1 MIYLHWIVVLVFWLY
16 VIVILA
22 TSAVV
27 VMENRQPVKTMAWLL
42 VLILLPV
49 VGLVLFIFFG
59 QDTRK
64 EKYITQQSLD
74 QLSKRSIMGFAE
86 QPDLVIP
93 EQYEQLVIQFSLQNV
108 ALPFQDN
115 EVDVY
120 TSGYEWFPALL
131 HAISQARHHIH
142 LITFIFADD
151 PLGYLVS
158 DALIDKAKQGVE
170 VRVIYDDVGNFSVR
184 QAFFERMREAGIDVH
199 AFMPVRF
206 PAFTSKINYRNHRKL
221 CVVDGQVGFI
231 GGMNIALRYVKGTAI
246 PWRDTHLRIRGKAVF
261 GIQTAF
267 LLDWYFVDR
276 SMVSGKA
283 YFPEP
288 EGVPRNGCLTQIVTS
303 SPTSEWPELSQGYV
317 RILMNARDYVY
328 LETPYFMPT
337 EPVLFALCTCALSG
351 VDVRLVVP
359 KRGETKWV
367 EWASRSYYNEVL
379 QAGVKIFLYEGGYN
393 HSKLLVCDDTV
404 CSCGSANVDFRSF
417 ENNFEANAFI
427 YDADTVRRMKEVVLT
442 DLQRCKP
449 LLLDD
454 YKKRSLR
461 SKAMESLTRLFSPL
475 M

>member
-131 HAISQARHHIH
+131 HAISQARHHVH

-170 VRVIYDDVGNFSVR
+170 VRVIYDDVGNFSVQR
-184 QAFFERMREAGIDVH
+184 AFIERMREAGVDIH

-206 PAFTSKINYRNHRKL
+206 PAFTSKINSRNHRKL

-231 GGMNIALRYVKGTAI
+231 GGMNIALRYVKGTEI

-328 LETPYFMPT
+328 IETPYFMPT
-337 EPVLFALCTCALSG
+337 ETVLFALCTCALSG

-393 HSKLLVCDDTV
+393 HSKVLVCDDTV

-427 YDADTVRRMKEVVLT
+427 YDADTVRRMKEVVLS

-461 SKAMESLTRLFSPL
+461 SKAMESLTRLVSPL

>member
-16 VIVILA
+16 VLVV
-22 TSAVV
+22 AVTAGIV

-42 VLILLPV
+42 VLLFLPV
-49 VGLVLFIFFG
+49 AGIVLFIFFG

-74 QLSKRSIMGFAE
+74 QLSKRSILGYSE
-86 QPDLVIP
+86 QHNLVIP
-93 EQYEQLVIQFSLQNV
+93 PQYEKLVTQFSTQNV

-115 EVDVY
+115 EVDIY

-131 HAISQARHHIH
+131 RDIAGARHHVH
-142 LITFIFADD
+142 LLTFIFDDD
-151 PLGYLVS
+151 PLGQLVS

-170 VRVIYDDVGNFSVR
+170 VRVIYDDVGNFGVK
-184 QAFFERMREAGIDVH
+184 QEFVERMREAGIDIH

-206 PAFTSKINYRNHRKL
+206 PSFTSKINYRNHRKL

-231 GGMNIALRYVKGTAI
+231 GGMNIALRYVKGTEV
-246 PWRDTHLRIRGKAVF
+246 PWRDTHLRIRGKAVY
-261 GIQTAF
+261 GLQTAF

-276 SMVSGKA
+276 SVVSGKA

-288 EGVPRNGCLTQIVTS
+288 QEKPKRGCLTQIVTS
-303 SPTSEWPELSQGYV
+303 NPTSEWPELMQGFV
-317 RILMNARDYVY
+317 RILMNAQHYVY
-328 LETPYFMPT
+328 IETPYFMPT
-337 EPVLFALCTCALSG
+337 EPVLFAMCTCALSG

-367 EWASRSYYNEVL
+367 EWASRSFYAEVL
-379 QAGVKIFLYEGGYN
+379 KAGVKIFLYNGGYN
-393 HSKLLVCDDTV
+393 HSKVLVCDDTV

-427 YDADTVRRMKEVVLT
+427 YDTETVRRMKEVVMG
-442 DLQRCKP
+442 DLENCEP
-449 LLLDD
+449 LSF
-454 YKKRSLR
+454 KQFAKRPFL
-461 SKAMESLTRLFSPL
+461 SKLVESVVRLFSPL

>member
-64 EKYITQQSLD
+64 EKHITQQSID

-231 GGMNIALRYVKGTAI
+231 GGMNIALRYVKGTEI

-328 LETPYFMPT
+328 IETPHFMPT

-427 YDADTVRRMKEVVLT
+427 YDADTVRRMKEVVIS

>member
-16 VIVILA
+16 VLVV
-22 TSAVV
+22 AVTAGIV

-42 VLILLPV
+42 VLLFLPV
-49 VGLVLFIFFG
+49 AGIVLFIFFG

-74 QLSKRSIMGFAE
+74 QLSKRSILGYSE
-86 QPDLVIP
+86 QHNLVIP
-93 EQYEQLVIQFSLQNV
+93 PQYEKLVTQFSTQNV

-115 EVDVY
+115 EVDIY

-131 HAISQARHHIH
+131 RDIAGARHHVH
-142 LITFIFADD
+142 LLTFIFDDD
-151 PLGYLVS
+151 PLGQLVS

-170 VRVIYDDVGNFSVR
+170 VRVIYDDVGNFGVK
-184 QAFFERMREAGIDVH
+184 QEFVERMREAGIDIN

-206 PAFTSKINYRNHRKL
+206 PSFTSKINYRNHRKL

-231 GGMNIALRYVKGTAI
+231 GGMNIALRYVKGTEV
-246 PWRDTHLRIRGKAVF
+246 PWRDTHLRIKGKAVY
-261 GIQTAF
+261 GLQTAF

-276 SMVSGKA
+276 SVVSGKA

-288 EGVPRNGCLTQIVTS
+288 QEKPKRGCLTQIVTS
-303 SPTSEWPELSQGYV
+303 NPTSEWPELMQGFV
-317 RILMNARDYVY
+317 RILMNAQHYVY
-328 LETPYFMPT
+328 IETPYFMPT
-337 EPVLFALCTCALSG
+337 EPVLFAMCTCALSG

-367 EWASRSYYNEVL
+367 EWASRSFYAEVL
-379 QAGVKIFLYEGGYN
+379 KAGVKIFLYNGGYN
-393 HSKLLVCDDTV
+393 HSKVLVCDDTV

-427 YDADTVRRMKEVVLT
+427 YDTETVRRMKEVVMG
-442 DLQRCKP
+442 DLENCEP
-449 LLLDD
+449 LSF
-454 YKKRSLR
+454 KQFAKRPFL
-461 SKAMESLTRLFSPL
+461 SKLVESVVRLFSPL

>member
-1 MIYLHWIVVLVFWLY
+1 
-16 VIVILA
+16 
-22 TSAVV
+22 
-27 VMENRQPVKTMAWLL
+27 
-42 VLILLPV
+42 
-49 VGLVLFIFFG
+49 
-59 QDTRK
+59 
-64 EKYITQQSLD
+64 
-74 QLSKRSIMGFAE
+74 
-86 QPDLVIP
+86 
-93 EQYEQLVIQFSLQNV
+93 
-108 ALPFQDN
+108 
-115 EVDVY
+115 
-120 TSGYEWFPALL
+120 
-131 HAISQARHHIH
+131 
-142 LITFIFADD
+142 
-151 PLGYLVS
+151 
-158 DALIDKAKQGVE
+158 

-231 GGMNIALRYVKGTAI
+231 GGMNIALRYVKGTEI

-328 LETPYFMPT
+328 IETPDFMPT

-367 EWASRSYYNEVL
+367 GWASRSYYNEVL

-427 YDADTVRRMKEVVLT
+427 YDADTVLSAQYIESTDDVRHLHLSAVYSSGDALFEAHGDIFGLCGGSLGGHTQHQEFIVVGLRCGI
-442 DLQRCKP
+442 LQFQ
-449 LLLDD
+449 
-454 YKKRSLR
+454 
-461 SKAMESLTRLFSPL
+461 TL
-475 M
+475 MADMPQVPVSAVGV